1 MTIIKQAENLCFLPS
16 IRRDQLT
23 AIACVL
29 DKCMNGHDI
38 NHSFGVAIQVLSV
51 NTVVNTGLT
60 QLAQCDRIY
69 IVHRYYIKVAYPK
82 EIDEISNS
90 NRLC

>member
-16 IRRDQLT
+16 IRQDQRT

-29 DKCMNGHDI
+29 DKCMKGHDI

-51 NTVVNTGLT
+51 NTVT
-60 QLAQCDRIY
+60 
-69 IVHRYYIKVAYPK
+69 
-82 EIDEISNS
+82 NS
-90 NRLC
+90 